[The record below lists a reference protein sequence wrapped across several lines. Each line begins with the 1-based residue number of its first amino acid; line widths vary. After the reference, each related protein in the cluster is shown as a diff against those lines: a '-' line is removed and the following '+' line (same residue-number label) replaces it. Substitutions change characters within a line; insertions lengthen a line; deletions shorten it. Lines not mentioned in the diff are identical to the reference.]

1 MRRSAPLLAAVLVI
15 VGGVIHLQLWRSGYR
30 GIPFIGP
37 WFLVNAAA
45 SALLGVALGL
55 RPAVGVAFAG
65 IAFSL
70 ASLVA
75 VVLSRT
81 VGLLG
86 FLERRWTEE
95 ASGAVAAELGAIVAL
110 AVVVVAIRRRTGRT
124 ATDLAGRSAMDR
136 RPSGAGTEQ
145 MARRAA

>member
-1 MRRSAPLLAAVLVI
+1 MRRSAPLLAAVLVV
-15 VGGVIHLQLWRSGYR
+15 VGGAIHLQLWSSGYQ

-37 WFLVNAAA
+37 WFLANAAV
-45 SALLGVALGL
+45 SALLGTAVVL
-55 RPAVGVAFAG
+55 RPAAGITFAG

-86 FLERRWTEE
+86 FLERRWTDQ
-95 ASGAVAAELGAIVAL
+95 AFAAVAAEVGAIVAL
-110 AVVVVAIRRRTGRT
+110 AVVAVVTGRGTGRT
-124 ATDLAGRSAMDR
+124 AVAVPGPAQRNGRPGLAGVRQPVSA
-136 RPSGAGTEQ
+136 A
-145 MARRAA
+145 